1 MNKVRIIWIPLLI
14 FLFACGQ
21 KEKLEEVNYRLKW
34 LYNVSTVGDLYAE
47 AHGYFARNGLKV
59 SVKPG
64 GPERDALKE
73 LELGHAQFGVA
84 SADQVLRA
92 AAKGAPIVVLAQLF
106 QVNPLHWIYRPEKT
120 LFATPQDLKDK
131 TIGVTFGGNDEA
143 ILRALLARYGITE
156 DQVQLFS
163 VRYDYT
169 PFYEGKVA
177 FWPLY
182 LNAQAV
188 IIGEKLEKAGEKYAF
203 MSPDALGIRFV
214 ANSVVTTREMLEKR
228 PETVKRFLA
237 ALLQGWQD
245 ALDPQNEDQAVKV
258 LIDADRETPEAI
270 IRKQLLVTRHLMK
283 PSPASDFGKID
294 ASAWRQTE
302 EIMRT
307 QGLIPGP
314 VDVEALLWAGKEK

>member
-1 MNKVRIIWIPLLI
+1 MKQALMLFPMLV
-14 FLFACGQ
+14 FLSACGQ

-47 AHGYFARNGLKV
+47 AQGYFARNGLKV
-59 SVKPG
+59 NVKPG

-106 QVNPLHWIYRPEKT
+106 QVNPLQWIYRPGQT
-120 LFATPQDLKDK
+120 LFTTPEDLKGK
-131 TIGVTFGGNDEA
+131 SIGVTFGGNDEA
-143 ILRALLARYGITE
+143 ILRALLARYGISE
-156 DQVQLFS
+156 DQVSLFS

-203 MSPDALGIRFV
+203 MSPDALGVRFV

-245 ALDPQNEDQAVKV
+245 ALDPKNEVQALKV
-258 LIDADRETPEAI
+258 LLAADRETLEDAV
-270 IRKQLLVTRHLMK
+270 RRQLPVTRQLMAT
-283 PSPASDFGKID
+283 SPASEFGKID
-294 ASAWRQTE
+294 AAAWQQTE

-307 QGLIPGP
+307 QQLIPGP
-314 VDVEALLWAGKEK
+314 VDVDALLWRGKVK